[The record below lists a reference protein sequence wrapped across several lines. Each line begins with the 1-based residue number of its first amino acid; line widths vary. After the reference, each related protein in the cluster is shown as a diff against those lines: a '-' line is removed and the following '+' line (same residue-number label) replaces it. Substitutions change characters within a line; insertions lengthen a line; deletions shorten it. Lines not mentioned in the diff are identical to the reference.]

1 MDYLWATPKNKIMKF
16 TLLLMLLGLTVLSCK
31 KETKVDNTT
40 IADSTVI
47 DTVPS
52 DTMAAPANPMPADT
66 MRTGDAASV
75 KKMDSAKTTKK

>member
-1 MDYLWATPKNKIMKF
+1 MKF

-52 DTMAAPANPMPADT
+52 DTMTAPANPMPADT
-66 MRTGDAASV
+66 MRTRDTASV
-75 KKMDSAKTTKK
+75 KKMDSAKATKK

>member
-1 MDYLWATPKNKIMKF
+1 MKF

-52 DTMAAPANPMPADT
+52 DTMTAPANPMPADT